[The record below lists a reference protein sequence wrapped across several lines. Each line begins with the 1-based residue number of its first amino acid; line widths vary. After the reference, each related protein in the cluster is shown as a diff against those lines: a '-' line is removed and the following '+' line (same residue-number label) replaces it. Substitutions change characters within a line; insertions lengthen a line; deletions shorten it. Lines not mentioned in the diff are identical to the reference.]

1 MKVNEK
7 YYDEVFDFAGQWEM
21 PSKCGLKVLKQGNLH
36 TILVTE
42 LYQDNPGTSVTYA
55 AGSLIKQICD
65 AKGLSP
71 EKIVYIECNPETGSK
86 LSFYDEEFFKVD
98 FELDNGMPVNLR
110 YSQLNEE
117 QIRSYFDF

>member
-1 MKVNEK
+1 
-7 YYDEVFDFAGQWEM
+7 
-21 PSKCGLKVLKQGNLH
+21 
-36 TILVTE
+36 
-42 LYQDNPGTSVTYA
+42 YA

-71 EKIVYIECNPETGSK
+71 EEIVYIECNPETGSK